1 MFMASKSM
9 RVLDI
14 VSGVLLIVVGIYC
27 LCNQDIAVETAG
39 LMVEQAGCCSVP
51 VGCYWTVC

>member
-39 LMVEQAGCCSVP
+39 LMVGIFMLV
-51 VGCYWTVC
+51 

>member
-9 RVLDI
+9 RVLNI

-39 LMVEQAGCCSVP
+39 LMVGILMTMASSP
-51 VGCYWTVC
+51 S